1 MPDKRVVEEPSLERR
16 LREFKRSFWQAAGT
30 LAFLIGVNVVFTPS
44 VPWVLIAAIV
54 FMIGLIRQGAGLW
67 ADGVS
72 LKEMFSRG
80 PLAYDS
86 RAIRNDPARALP
98 ERSYRSPREDG
109 RQRAIE
115 AVSVSAHAGP
125 TERAMA
131 RAREQHEGIVQT
143 MRQLST
149 MDRELIPDVRPTID
163 ALLEQVLVLGD
174 ALRRLEENV
183 GSTSMDEVSL
193 RLAALE
199 RETNR
204 TGEWERKHELLDRQ
218 RTSIKELQ
226 QRQADLKTRFER
238 ATLLLE
244 NLRLDVLKLRS
255 SGVQSASEDV
265 AGATQQA
272 RALSSDI
279 RRALE
284 AADEV
289 KSIR

>member
-1 MPDKRVVEEPSLERR
+1 MADKELMEELPLERR
-16 LREFKRSFWQAAGT
+16 IRNFKRSFWQTVGT
-30 LAFLIGVNVVFTPS
+30 LAFLIGVNVLYTPS
-44 VPWVLIAAIV
+44 VPWVLVAVFVFSIA
-54 FMIGLIRQGAGLW
+54 LIRQAAGLW

-72 LKEMFSRG
+72 LRELFSRG
-80 PLAYDS
+80 PLPYQS
-86 RAIRNDPARALP
+86 PVIRNDPARALP
-98 ERSYRSPREDG
+98 DGSYRSAREEG
-109 RQRAIE
+109 RHRALE
-115 AVSVSAHAGP
+115 AVSVSASAGP

-131 RAREQHEGIVQT
+131 RARDHHRGIVET
-143 MRQLST
+143 MRQLSPV
-149 MDRELIPDVRPTID
+149 DRELIPNVQPTID

-183 GSTSMDEVSL
+183 GSASIDEVSS
-193 RLAALE
+193 RIAVLE
-199 RETNR
+199 RESEH
-204 TGEWERKHELLDRQ
+204 TGEWERKRELLERQ

-226 QRQADLKTRFER
+226 QRQADLRERFDR

-255 SGVQSASEDV
+255 SGVASASEDV
-265 AGATQQA
+265 LGATQQA

>member
-1 MPDKRVVEEPSLERR
+1 VSDKRVVEEPPLERR
-16 LREFKRSFWQAAGT
+16 IRDFRRSFWQAAGT
-30 LAFLIGVNVVFTPS
+30 LAFLIGLNVLFTPS
-44 VPWVLIAAIV
+44 IPWALIAAIV
-54 FMIGLIRQGAGLW
+54 FSIGLIRQAAGLW

-72 LKEMFSRG
+72 LRELVERG
-80 PLAYDS
+80 PVSLEGRS
-86 RAIRNDPARALP
+86 IRGGSPRAFP
-98 ERSYRSPREDG
+98 ERSHRPEREGG
-109 RQRAIE
+109 RRRIE
-115 AVSVSAHAGP
+115 APASAHAGP

-131 RAREQHEGIVQT
+131 RAREHHEGIVQT
-143 MRQLST
+143 MRQMST
-149 MDRELIPDVRPTID
+149 VDRELIPDVRPTID

-183 GSTSMDEVSL
+183 GATSADEVSS

-204 TGEWERKHELLDRQ
+204 AGEWERRRELLERQ
-218 RTSIKELQ
+218 LTSVKELQ
-226 QRQADLKTRFER
+226 QRQAELKTRFER

-244 NLRLDVLKLRS
+244 NLRLDVLKLKS
-255 SGVQSASEDV
+255 AGVQSASEDV

>member
-1 MPDKRVVEEPSLERR
+1 MEEPPLERR
-16 LREFKRSFWQAAGT
+16 LRDFRRSFWQAAGT
-30 LAFLIGVNVVFTPS
+30 LAFLIGLNVLFTPS

-54 FMIGLIRQGAGLW
+54 FAIGLIRQGAGLW

-72 LKEMFSRG
+72 LRELVSRG
-80 PLAYDS
+80 PVSLEGRAGRGDS
-86 RAIRNDPARALP
+86 TRALP
-98 ERSYRSPREDG
+98 GRSYRSAHEGG

-115 AVSVSAHAGP
+115 AAPVSAYAGS

-143 MRQLST
+143 IRQLST
-149 MDRELIPDVRPTID
+149 VDRELIPDVRPTID

-183 GSTSMDEVSL
+183 GSTSVDEVSS

-199 RETNR
+199 RETDR
-204 TGEWERKHELLDRQ
+204 AGEWERKRELLERQ
-218 RTSIKELQ
+218 RTSIQQLR
-226 QRQADLKTRFER
+226 QRQADLKARFER

-255 SGVQSASEDV
+255 AGVQLASEDV

-272 RALSSDI
+272 RVLSSDI

>member
-1 MPDKRVVEEPSLERR
+1 MTDKELIEELPLERR
-16 LREFKRSFWQAAGT
+16 IRNFKRSFWQTVGT
-30 LAFLIGVNVVFTPS
+30 LAFLIGVNVLYTPS
-44 VPWVLIAAIV
+44 VPWVLVAVFVFSIA
-54 FMIGLIRQGAGLW
+54 LIREAAGLW

-72 LKEMFSRG
+72 LRELFSRG
-80 PLAYDS
+80 PLPYQS
-86 RAIRNDPARALP
+86 PVIRNEQARALP
-98 ERSYRSPREDG
+98 DRPYRSAREEG
-109 RQRAIE
+109 RHRALE
-115 AVSVSAHAGP
+115 SVSVSANAGP

-131 RAREQHEGIVQT
+131 RARDHHRGIVET
-143 MRQLST
+143 MRQLSPV
-149 MDRELIPDVRPTID
+149 DRELVPNVQPTID

-183 GSTSMDEVSL
+183 GSTSIDDVSL
-193 RLAALE
+193 RIAAIE
-199 RETNR
+199 READH
-204 TGEWERKHELLDRQ
+204 TGEWERKRELLERQ

-226 QRQADLKTRFER
+226 QRQADLRERFDR

-255 SGVQSASEDV
+255 SGVASASEDV
-265 AGATQQA
+265 VGATQQA

>member
-1 MPDKRVVEEPSLERR
+1 MSRKDVEELPVKRR
-16 LREFKRSFWQAAGT
+16 LRDFKRSFWQAAGT
-30 LAFLIGVNVVFTPS
+30 LAFLIGLNVFFSPS

-54 FMIGLIRQGAGLW
+54 FAIGLIRQAAALW

-72 LKEMFSRG
+72 VREMFARG
-80 PLAYDS
+80 PVSFEGRSLKGES
-86 RAIRNDPARALP
+86 ARALAD
-98 ERSYRSPREDG
+98 RSYRSSRDG
-109 RQRAIE
+109 RGQLAIE
-115 AVSVSAHAGP
+115 AGRVSANAGP

-131 RAREQHEGIVQT
+131 RAREHHEGIVQT
-143 MRQLST
+143 IRQLPT
-149 MDRELIPDVRPTID
+149 VDRELIPDVRPTID
-163 ALLEQVLVLGD
+163 ALLEQVLVVGD
-174 ALRRLEENV
+174 ALRRLDENV
-183 GSTSMDEVSL
+183 GSTSMDEVGS
-193 RLAALE
+193 RIAAIE
-199 RETNR
+199 RETDR
-204 TGEWERKHELLDRQ
+204 TTEWERKRDLLERQ
-218 RTSIKELQ
+218 RTSIRELQ
-226 QRQADLKTRFER
+226 QRQTDLRTRFER

-265 AGATQQA
+265 VGATQQA

>member
-1 MPDKRVVEEPSLERR
+1 MSDKRVMEEPTLERR
-16 LREFKRSFWQAAGT
+16 LRDFRRSFWQAAGT
-30 LAFLIGVNVVFTPS
+30 LAFLIGLNVLFTPQ

-54 FMIGLIRQGAGLW
+54 FSIGLIRQAAGLW

-72 LKEMFSRG
+72 LRELVSRG
-80 PLAYDS
+80 PISLEGRSGRGD
-86 RAIRNDPARALP
+86 ARALP
-98 ERSYRSPREDG
+98 ERSYRSAREGG

-115 AVSVSAHAGP
+115 AVSAYAGP

-131 RAREQHEGIVQT
+131 RAREHHEGIVQT

-149 MDRELIPDVRPTID
+149 VDRELIPDVRPTID

-183 GSTSMDEVSL
+183 GSTSMDEVSS

-204 TGEWERKHELLDRQ
+204 TGEWERKRELLERQ

-226 QRQADLKTRFER
+226 QRQTDLKTRFER

>member
-1 MPDKRVVEEPSLERR
+1 MPDKELMEELPLERR
-16 LREFKRSFWQAAGT
+16 IRNFRRAFWQAAGT
-30 LAFLIGVNVVFTPS
+30 LVFLIGVNVVFSPG
-44 VPWVLIAAIV
+44 VPWVLIVALV
-54 FMIGLIRQGAGLW
+54 FLIGIIRQGAALW

-72 LKEMFSRG
+72 LRELFSRG
-80 PLAYDS
+80 PLPYQS
-86 RAIRNDPARALP
+86 PVIRNAQARALP
-98 ERSYRSPREDG
+98 DRSFRAGREEG
-109 RQRAIE
+109 RHRALE
-115 AVSVSAHAGP
+115 AVSVSANAGP

-131 RAREQHEGIVQT
+131 RAREHHRGIVET
-143 MRQLST
+143 MRQLSPV
-149 MDRELIPDVRPTID
+149 DRELVPNVQPTID
-163 ALLEQVLVLGD
+163 ALLEQILVLGD

-183 GSTSMDEVSL
+183 GSTSIDEVSS
-193 RLAALE
+193 RIAAIE
-199 RETNR
+199 RESDH
-204 TGEWERKHELLDRQ
+204 TGEWERKRELLERQ

-226 QRQADLKTRFER
+226 QRQADLRERFDR

-255 SGVQSASEDV
+255 SGVASASEDV
-265 AGATQQA
+265 VGATQQA

>member
-1 MPDKRVVEEPSLERR
+1 LAEKGVREELSLERR
-16 LREFKRSFWQAAGT
+16 LRDFRRSFWQAAGT
-30 LAFLIGVNVVFTPS
+30 LAFLIGLNMLVSPS

-54 FMIGLIRQGAGLW
+54 FAIGLIRQGAGLW

-72 LKEMFSRG
+72 LREMFSRG
-80 PLAYDS
+80 PVSFESKVLREDAG
-86 RAIRNDPARALP
+86 RALAD
-98 ERSYRSPREDG
+98 RSYRSSRDG
-109 RQRAIE
+109 GRNRAIG
-115 AVSVSAHAGP
+115 AGLPAPGAGP

-143 MRQLST
+143 IRQLSAV
-149 MDRELIPDVRPTID
+149 DRELIPDVRPTID

-174 ALRRLEENV
+174 ALRRLDENV
-183 GSTSMDEVSL
+183 GSTSMDEVSS
-193 RLAALE
+193 RIAALD
-199 RETNR
+199 REPNR
-204 TGEWERKHELLDRQ
+204 TGEWERKRDLLERQ
-218 RTSIKELQ
+218 RKSIKELQ
-226 QRQADLKTRFER
+226 QRQADLRTRFER

-255 SGVQSASEDV
+255 SGVQSAAEDV
-265 AGATQQA
+265 AGATQAA

>member
-1 MPDKRVVEEPSLERR
+1 MLEEPSLERR
-16 LREFKRSFWQAAGT
+16 IRDFRRSFWQAAGT
-30 LAFLIGVNVVFTPS
+30 LAFLIGLNVLFTPS
-44 VPWVLIAAIV
+44 IPWVLLAAIV
-54 FMIGLIRQGAGLW
+54 FSIGLIRQAAGLW

-72 LKEMFSRG
+72 LRELVSRG
-80 PLAYDS
+80 PVSLDGRSIGGDS
-86 RAIRNDPARALP
+86 PRALP
-98 ERSYRSPREDG
+98 ERSYRSAREGG

-115 AVSVSAHAGP
+115 AAPVSAYAGP

-131 RAREQHEGIVQT
+131 RAREHHEGIVQT
-143 MRQLST
+143 MRHLSPV
-149 MDRELIPDVRPTID
+149 DRELIPDVRPTID
-163 ALLEQVLVLGD
+163 ALLEQVLALGD

-183 GSTSMDEVSL
+183 GSTSAEEVSS

-199 RETNR
+199 RETDR
-204 TGEWERKHELLDRQ
+204 PGEWERKRELLERQ
-218 RTSIKELQ
+218 RTSIRELQ
-226 QRQADLKTRFER
+226 QRQADLKSRFER

-244 NLRLDVLKLRS
+244 NLRLDVLKLKS
-255 SGVQSASEDV
+255 AGVQSASEDV

>member
-1 MPDKRVVEEPSLERR
+1 MPDKQVMEELPLERR
-16 LREFKRSFWQAAGT
+16 IRNFKRSFWQAAGT
-30 LAFLIGVNVVFTPS
+30 LAVLIGVNVVFTPN

-54 FMIGLIRQGAGLW
+54 FLIGLIREGAGLW

-72 LKEMFSRG
+72 LRELFSRG
-80 PLAYDS
+80 PLPYQS
-86 RAIRNDPARALP
+86 PVIRNDQARALAD
-98 ERSYRSPREDG
+98 RSYRSARDEG
-109 RQRAIE
+109 RHRAIE
-115 AVSVSAHAGP
+115 AVSVSANAGP

-131 RAREQHEGIVQT
+131 RARDHHRGIVET
-143 MRQLST
+143 MRQLSPV
-149 MDRELIPDVRPTID
+149 DRELIPDVQPTID

-183 GSTSMDEVSL
+183 GATSMDEVSS
-193 RLAALE
+193 RLAAIE
-199 RETNR
+199 RESDH
-204 TGEWERKHELLDRQ
+204 TGEWERKRDLLERQ

-226 QRQADLKTRFER
+226 HRQADLRERFER

-255 SGVQSASEDV
+255 SGVASASEDV
-265 AGATQQA
+265 VGATQQA

>member
-1 MPDKRVVEEPSLERR
+1 MRENKVVEEAPLELR
-16 LREFKRSFWQAAGT
+16 LRDFKRSFWQAAAT
-30 LAFLIGVNVVFTPS
+30 LAFLVGLNVVFSPS

-54 FMIGLIRQGAGLW
+54 FAIGLIRQAAGLW

-72 LKEMFSRG
+72 VRELFSRG
-80 PLAYDS
+80 QLSFEARQLRGD
-86 RAIRNDPARALP
+86 AVRALP
-98 ERSYRSPREDG
+98 ERSRRSQRDG
-109 RQRAIE
+109 GGYRAIQ
-115 AVSVSAHAGP
+115 ASLPAGAGP

-131 RAREQHEGIVQT
+131 RAREHHDGIVQT
-143 MRQLST
+143 MRQLSSV
-149 MDRELIPDVRPTID
+149 DRELIPDVRPTID

-174 ALRRLEENV
+174 TLRRLEENV
-183 GSTSMDEVSL
+183 GSISLDEVSS
-193 RLAALE
+193 RIAALE
-199 RETNR
+199 RETDR
-204 TGEWERKHELLDRQ
+204 SGEWARKHDLLERQ
-218 RTSIKELQ
+218 RTSIRELQ
-226 QRQADLKTRFER
+226 QRQADLKARFER

-265 AGATQQA
+265 AGATQAA

>member
-1 MPDKRVVEEPSLERR
+1 VSLEG
-16 LREFKRSFWQAAGT
+16 RS
-30 LAFLIGVNVVFTPS
+30 
-44 VPWVLIAAIV
+44 
-54 FMIGLIRQGAGLW
+54 IRG
-67 ADGVS
+67 
-72 LKEMFSRG
+72 
-80 PLAYDS
+80 DS
-86 RAIRNDPARALP
+86 SRALP
-98 ERSYRSPREDG
+98 GRSYRSAREGG

-115 AVSVSAHAGP
+115 AVSVSAYAGP

-131 RAREQHEGIVQT
+131 RAREQHEGIVET
-143 MRQLST
+143 IRQLPSV
-149 MDRELIPDVRPTID
+149 DRELIPDVRPTID

-183 GSTSMDEVSL
+183 GSTSTDEVSS

-204 TGEWERKHELLDRQ
+204 TGEWERKRELLERQ

-255 SGVQSASEDV
+255 SGVASAAEDV
-265 AGATQQA
+265 VGATQQA

-284 AADEV
+284 AADEI
-289 KSIR
+289 KAIR

>member
-1 MPDKRVVEEPSLERR
+1 MTDKELIEELPLERR
-16 LREFKRSFWQAAGT
+16 IRNFKRSFWQTVGT
-30 LAFLIGVNVVFTPS
+30 LAFLIGVNVLYTPS
-44 VPWVLIAAIV
+44 VPWVLVAVFVFSIA
-54 FMIGLIRQGAGLW
+54 LIRQAAGLW

-72 LKEMFSRG
+72 LRELFSRG
-80 PLAYDS
+80 PLPYQPPV
-86 RAIRNDPARALP
+86 IRNEQARALP
-98 ERSYRSPREDG
+98 DRSYRSAREEG
-109 RQRAIE
+109 RHRALE
-115 AVSVSAHAGP
+115 AVSVSANAGP

-131 RAREQHEGIVQT
+131 RARDHHRGIVET
-143 MRQLST
+143 MRQLSPV
-149 MDRELIPDVRPTID
+149 DRELVPNVQPTID

-183 GSTSMDEVSL
+183 GSTSIDEVSL
-193 RLAALE
+193 RIAAIE
-199 RETNR
+199 RETDH
-204 TGEWERKHELLDRQ
+204 TGEWERKRELLERQ

-226 QRQADLKTRFER
+226 QRQADLRERFDR

-255 SGVQSASEDV
+255 SGVASASEDV
-265 AGATQQA
+265 LGATQQA

>member
-1 MPDKRVVEEPSLERR
+1 MTDRELIEELPLERR
-16 LREFKRSFWQAAGT
+16 IRSFKRSFWQTVGT
-30 LAFLIGVNVVFTPS
+30 LAFLIGVNVLYTPS
-44 VPWVLIAAIV
+44 VPWVLVAVFVFSIA
-54 FMIGLIRQGAGLW
+54 LIRQAAGLW

-72 LKEMFSRG
+72 LRELFSRSV
-80 PLAYDS
+80 PYQS
-86 RAIRNDPARALP
+86 PVIRNEPARALP
-98 ERSYRSPREDG
+98 DRSYRSAREEG
-109 RQRAIE
+109 RHRALE
-115 AVSVSAHAGP
+115 AVSVSANAGP

-131 RAREQHEGIVQT
+131 RARDHHRGIVET
-143 MRQLST
+143 MRQLSPV
-149 MDRELIPDVRPTID
+149 DRELVPNVQPTID

-183 GSTSMDEVSL
+183 GSTSIDEVSL
-193 RLAALE
+193 RIAAIE
-199 RETNR
+199 RQTDH
-204 TGEWERKHELLDRQ
+204 TGEWERKRELLERQ

-226 QRQADLKTRFER
+226 QRQADLRERFDR

-255 SGVQSASEDV
+255 SGVASASEDV
-265 AGATQQA
+265 VGATQQA

>member
-1 MPDKRVVEEPSLERR
+1 MTDKELIEELPLERR
-16 LREFKRSFWQAAGT
+16 IRNFKRSFWQTVGT
-30 LAFLIGVNVVFTPS
+30 LAFLIGVNVLYTPS
-44 VPWVLIAAIV
+44 VPWVLVAVFVFSIA
-54 FMIGLIRQGAGLW
+54 LIRQAAGLW

-72 LKEMFSRG
+72 LRELFSRG
-80 PLAYDS
+80 PLPYQS
-86 RAIRNDPARALP
+86 PVIRNEQARALP
-98 ERSYRSPREDG
+98 DRSYRSAREEG
-109 RQRAIE
+109 RHRALE
-115 AVSVSAHAGP
+115 AVSVSANAGP

-131 RAREQHEGIVQT
+131 RARDHHRGIVET
-143 MRQLST
+143 MRQLSPV
-149 MDRELIPDVRPTID
+149 DRELVPNVQPTID

-183 GSTSMDEVSL
+183 GSTSIDEVSL
-193 RLAALE
+193 RIAAIE
-199 RETNR
+199 RETDH
-204 TGEWERKHELLDRQ
+204 TGEWERKRELLERQ

-226 QRQADLKTRFER
+226 QRQADLRERFDR

-255 SGVQSASEDV
+255 SGVASASEDV
-265 AGATQQA
+265 VGATQQA

>member
-1 MPDKRVVEEPSLERR
+1 MSDKRITEEPPLERR
-16 LREFKRSFWQAAGT
+16 IRDFRRSFWQAAGT
-30 LAFLIGVNVVFTPS
+30 LAFLIGLNVLFTPS

-54 FMIGLIRQGAGLW
+54 FSIGLIRQAAGLW

-72 LKEMFSRG
+72 LRELVSRG
-80 PLAYDS
+80 PVSLEGRSIRADS
-86 RAIRNDPARALP
+86 SRVLP
-98 ERSYRSPREDG
+98 GRSYRPAREGG

-115 AVSVSAHAGP
+115 AVSVPAHAGP

-131 RAREQHEGIVQT
+131 RAREHHEGIVQT

-149 MDRELIPDVRPTID
+149 VDRELIPDVRPTID

-183 GSTSMDEVSL
+183 GSTSTDEVSS

-204 TGEWERKHELLDRQ
+204 TGEWERKRELLERQ
-218 RTSIKELQ
+218 RASIKELQ

-244 NLRLDVLKLRS
+244 NLRLDMLKLRS
-255 SGVQSASEDV
+255 AGVASASEDV
-265 AGATQQA
+265 VGATQQA

>member
-1 MPDKRVVEEPSLERR
+1 MPEKRVMEEQPLERR
-16 LREFKRSFWQAAGT
+16 LRDFKRSFWQAAGT
-30 LAFLIGVNVVFTPS
+30 LAFLVGLNVVFTPT

-54 FMIGLIRQGAGLW
+54 FAIGLIRQGAALW
-67 ADGVS
+67 ADGVG
-72 LKEMFSRG
+72 LRELFSRG
-80 PLAYDS
+80 PVSYES
-86 RAIRNDPARALP
+86 KAIRGDSARALP
-98 ERSYRSPREDG
+98 DRSYRAARDPG

-131 RAREQHEGIVQT
+131 RAREHHEGIVQT
-143 MRQLST
+143 MRQLSPV
-149 MDRELIPDVRPTID
+149 DRELIPDVQPTID

-183 GSTSMDEVSL
+183 GSTSMDDVSS
-193 RLAALE
+193 RIAALE
-199 RETNR
+199 RETER
-204 TGEWERKHELLDRQ
+204 AGEWERKRDLLERQ

-226 QRQADLKTRFER
+226 QRQVDLRTRFER

-255 SGVQSASEDV
+255 SGVASASEDV